1 MVKFVEETEVAGRFL
16 ARHVTEDKS
25 CDVQCMLLWT
35 EWVRYHM
42 REKKKRVFPEQ
53 VRLPEFN
60 ELVHAKFSPALAH
73 DSFRGPVYVG
83 IRFVK

>member
-1 MVKFVEETEVAGRFL
+1 MEETTAAEKFL
-16 ARHVTEDKS
+16 ARHVTEDKT

-42 REKKKRVFPEQ
+42 REKKKREFPERI
-53 VRLPEFN
+53 RLSEFN
-60 ELVHAKFSPALAH
+60 EMIHAKFSPGLAY
-73 DSFRGPVYVG
+73 DEFRGPLYVG